1 MADKQGERDIQG
13 HLDRLLLLTARC
25 LNLSYCARRGGFDLS
40 KEDTKQTAHTKTKCE
55 QLPRLA
61 IIEFAVFLP
70 KKKTSRNSSSLLVKL
85 NKIRLSLADKKCIHH
100 LLMISGI
107 NRKITQR
114 NRADCDR
121 EL

>member
-1 MADKQGERDIQG
+1 MFKSFILRSE
-13 HLDRLLLLTARC
+13 
-25 LNLSYCARRGGFDLS
+25 GGFDLS

-61 IIEFAVFLP
+61 IIEFAVFLL
-70 KKKTSRNSSSLLVKL
+70 KKKKIKEFIFIVGKL

-107 NRKITQR
+107 NRKIT
-114 NRADCDR
+114 
-121 EL
+121 